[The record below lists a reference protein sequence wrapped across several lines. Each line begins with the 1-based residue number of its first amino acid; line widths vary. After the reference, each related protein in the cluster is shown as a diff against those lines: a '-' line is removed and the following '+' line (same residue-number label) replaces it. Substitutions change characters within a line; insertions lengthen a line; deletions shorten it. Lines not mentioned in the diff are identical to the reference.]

1 MNADVDKKGGDD
13 QNQPESLLRRYKS
26 YYNMARLRSSS
37 EDKLSAE
44 LMIQRRDDEVL
55 SLLVEIVTS
64 KEKALKVFPDPVIAD
79 SENGR

>member
-1 MNADVDKKGGDD
+1 
-13 QNQPESLLRRYKS
+13 
-26 YYNMARLRSSS
+26 MARLRNSS